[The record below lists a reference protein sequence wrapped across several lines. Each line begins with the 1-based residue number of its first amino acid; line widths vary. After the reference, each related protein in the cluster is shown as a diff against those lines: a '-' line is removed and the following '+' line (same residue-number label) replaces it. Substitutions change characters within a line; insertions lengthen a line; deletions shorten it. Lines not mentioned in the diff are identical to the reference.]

1 MGDRSDQT
9 GDAWS
14 LTQDPELA
22 DLLRAWGR
30 QIKLSIRTH
39 VPATLVAF
47 NPATNRALLSVEIL
61 QVVRVTD
68 VSNIPKGI
76 TQLIGVPP
84 NAEAV
89 LAPVMLKDVPV
100 QWPSTSKGWITFELT
115 PGDTGLLHVSDRSLE
130 AWLLK
135 GVPTDPIF
143 PFTHALK
150 DSIWHPG
157 QLPSTKPFVPP
168 PDVAATVIQGTA
180 IKLGPLAVSS
190 LIKGTEF
197 VALMDTA
204 IAAAVAAAA
213 LITPPAGDGGTSA
226 LTAFQSAWNA
236 GKALIESQKAKTE

>member
-1 MGDRSDQT
+1 MGSREDQT

-14 LTQDPELA
+14 VTQDPELE
-22 DLLRAWGR
+22 DLLRAWAR
-30 QIKLSIRTH
+30 QIKLAIRTH
-39 VPATLVAF
+39 VPATLVAY

-68 VSNIPKGI
+68 AAQIPKGI
-76 TQLIGVPP
+76 TSLIGVPP

-89 LAPVMLKDVPV
+89 LAPVQLKDVPV

-115 PGDTGLLHVSDRSLE
+115 PGDTGMLHVSDRSLE

-135 GVPTDPIF
+135 GIPTDPIF

-150 DSIWHPG
+150 DSVWHPG

-180 IKLGPLAVSS
+180 IKLGPLAVSTA
-190 LIKGTEF
+190 IKGTEL
-197 VALMDTA
+197 VALIDAA
-204 IAAAVAAAA
+204 IAAAITAGAGTPGSGAAAF
-213 LITPPAGDGGTSA
+213 
-226 LTAFQSAWNA
+226 TAFQGTWNT
-236 GKALIESQKAKTE
+236 GKALIESAKVKVE